1 MVVQRRQPKSTY
13 FQRCMPAG
21 NCVFSDFFLNN
32 LYCIYPHSYP
42 CSCLEIVYLNFK
54 NFFSSDRKIQLSF
67 CLFKM
72 YTISCSPA
80 RSLVP
85 QTAHEATQPTQFS
98 GLTESAADIL
108 KDNPDCNDHPS
119 QSQSEMKQSSQ
130 KEHQSPIAM
139 PDKTK
144 CLLRQSDGVVAIRT
158 TESDGRDKTQRSAL
172 KSYSHIGDAPILKPV
187 SNGGKKLHSQCR
199 KVRGTVD
206 SENKKK
212 EAKDQKNDKNSKTIK
227 EAGNTELQAG
237 FKKNDDSHF
246 KDSPPSPLNS
256 DQTPP
261 KIHKR
266 GAAKVKLESRTVQYS
281 ASKSDGFGRK
291 TARTDRK
298 PLLYS

>member
-1 MVVQRRQPKSTY
+1 
-13 FQRCMPAG
+13 
-21 NCVFSDFFLNN
+21 
-32 LYCIYPHSYP
+32 
-42 CSCLEIVYLNFK
+42 
-54 NFFSSDRKIQLSF
+54 
-67 CLFKM
+67 M

-80 RSLVP
+80 RPLVP

-130 KEHQSPIAM
+130 KEHQRQKAM

-144 CLLRQSDGVVAIRT
+144 CLLPQSDGVVAIRT
-158 TESDGRDKTQRSAL
+158 TESDGRDKTQFSAL
-172 KSYSHIGDAPILKPV
+172 KSYSQIGEAPILKPV
-187 SNGGKKLHSQCR
+187 SNGGKKKLHSQGR
-199 KVRGTVD
+199 KVRGTVESD
-206 SENKKK
+206 NKIK
-212 EAKDQKNDKNSKTIK
+212 EAKDQKNDKNSKTIQ
-227 EAGNTELQAG
+227 EACNTELQAG
-237 FKKNDDSHF
+237 FKKNDDFHF

-256 DQTPP
+256 DQNPP

-298 PLLYS
+298 PLLIHN